1 MQIVDHTVVSIDYTL
16 SNEAGEVLESSDES
30 EPLSYIHGLGQI
42 VPGLEN
48 ALAGRTVGDSL
59 TVNVSAEDG
68 YGAHDPDLVHRAQR
82 TQFGD
87 ATPEVGM
94 RFQADGPDGPLVL
107 TVVDVEGDTITL
119 DGNHPLAGVP
129 LTFAVTVRSVRA
141 ATKQEIEHG
150 HAHGDH
156 GHDH

>member
-1 MQIVDHTVVSIDYTL
+1 MQIAQHTVVSLDYTL
-16 SNEAGEVLESSDES
+16 SSEDGEVLETSAES

-42 VPGLEN
+42 VPGLES
-48 ALAGRTVGDSL
+48 ALAGRIVGDAL
-59 TVNVSAEDG
+59 TVHVSAEEG
-68 YGAHDPDLVHRAQR
+68 YGVHDPALVHQATRA
-82 TQFGD
+82 QFGD
-87 ATPEVGM
+87 AEPEVGM

-107 TVVDVEGDTITL
+107 TVVDVEGEQITL

-141 ATKQEIEHG
+141 ATPQEIEHG

>member
-1 MQIVDHTVVSIDYTL
+1 MQIAQHTVVSIDYTL
-16 SNEAGEVLESSDES
+16 SNDAGEVLETSAES

-59 TVNVSAEDG
+59 TVHVSAEEG
-68 YGAHDPDLVHRAQR
+68 YGAHDPELVHQAKR

-87 ATPEVGM
+87 AEPELGM

-107 TVVDVEGDTITL
+107 TVVDVEDDLVTL
-119 DGNHPLAGVP
+119 DGNHPLAGIP

-141 ATKQEIEHG
+141 ASQQEIEHG